1 MNRQTPARDETA
13 AAHAEAPFNFKN
25 ELVAQIPYLRAI
37 ARSLCG
43 ARGAADDLTQDALAR
58 AWKARASF
66 EPGTNLRA
74 WLVVIMR
81 NQFYSDK
88 RRSWRT
94 QPLDEEL
101 LELKAISPEDQSS
114 KLALA
119 DLRRALDLLPAEQ
132 REALILVGAG
142 GFSYEEAAEMCGCAV
157 GTIKS
162 RVSRARRSL
171 ETFLDNPADG
181 TLGTRGSADQAAA
194 AILEEVDAL
203 SAGAPP
209 KNAL

>member
-1 MNRQTPARDETA
+1 MKSQPGAGADQTDPQQAEPFDFKTA
-13 AAHAEAPFNFKN
+13 
-25 ELVAQIPYLRAI
+25 LVAQIPYLRAM

-58 AWKARASF
+58 AWRARDSF

-81 NQFYSDK
+81 NQFYSD
-88 RRSWRT
+88 RRRAWRS
-94 QPLDEEL
+94 QPLDDEL
-101 LELKAISPEDQSS
+101 LELRAVSQEDQSA
-114 KLALA
+114 KLELA

-142 GFSYEEAAEMCGCAV
+142 GFSYEEAARMCACAV

-162 RVSRARRSL
+162 RVSRARRAL
-171 ETFLDNPADG
+171 EALLADPPDG
-181 TLGTRGSADQAAA
+181 LLGERQGAEEAASAL
-194 AILEEVDAL
+194 LEEVDML
-203 SAGAPP
+203 SAEAPG